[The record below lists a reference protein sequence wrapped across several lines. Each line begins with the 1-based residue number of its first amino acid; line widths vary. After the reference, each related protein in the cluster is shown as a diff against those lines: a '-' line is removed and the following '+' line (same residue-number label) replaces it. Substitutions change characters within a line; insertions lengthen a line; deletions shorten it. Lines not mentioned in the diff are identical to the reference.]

1 MTNPVLHFDFTL
13 NNPASGSGA
22 VCSTL
27 KELCRS
33 WVFQKERGGLTNTP
47 HYQGRIVLKEKM
59 RLITLHNKLADGPLD
74 GCHLSPTS
82 KANCG
87 NAFYV
92 MKEDGRIEGPW
103 SDKTVVNYIPQ
114 RVRDF
119 QPFPWQEKVLEIAMD
134 VNDRVIHVI
143 HDPFG
148 NTGKSTLVIYMA
160 THGKACNIPPMKD
173 HKDIMRM
180 VMNKPKNR
188 CYMIDLPRA
197 SDKRHMTNMWAAIET
212 VKSGYAYDDRYEFK
226 DEYFEPPNII
236 VFTNIVPDRSL
247 LSEDRWIVWS
257 ILNNELVPHSE

>member
-1 MTNPVLHFDFTL
+1 MSNPVLHYDFTL
-13 NNPASGSGA
+13 NNPDVGYAA
-22 VCSTL
+22 VAESL
-27 KELCRS
+27 RVLCRAY
-33 WVFQKERGGLTNTP
+33 VFQKERGELRGTP
-47 HYQGRIVLKEKM
+47 HFQGRITLKEKM
-59 RLITLHNKLADGPLD
+59 RLITLKNKFADGPLAD
-74 GCHLSPTS
+74 CHLSPTS

-87 NAFYV
+87 NTFYV
-92 MKEDGRIEGPW
+92 MKEGGRLEGPW
-103 SDKTVVNYIPQ
+103 SDKTLVTYIPE

-119 QPFPWQEKVLEIAMD
+119 KPFPWQEKVLELAMD

-143 HDPFG
+143 HDPHG

-197 SDKRHMTNMWAAIET
+197 SDKRHMCNMWAAIET

-226 DEYFEPPNII
+226 DEYFEPPNIV
-236 VFTNIVPDRSL
+236 VFTNVVPDRSL
-247 LSEDRWIVWS
+247 LSDDRWVIWS
-257 ILNNELVPHSE
+257 IVDNQLLPYD